1 MSARA
6 WEASAPCSLHLA
18 GGWAAAVDRRAS
30 ARVETLPE
38 GLEIEWKERLLRAR
52 GAEPGE
58 IGSAG
63 ALGFAVE
70 LLAACGRDAGLRV
83 VLQCRVPDESGLA
96 PQAALRVALRAA
108 LESAGLA
115 LAAQRPL
122 PEAPERSAASRLGGV
137 VGAVSGETHARLA
150 CDPARVEEALVLLES
165 GRPATDL
172 PGAPLPLPLGELL
185 GARDWTG
192 LGARIASCWPALPSE
207 LASLGHLA
215 NRLEGGAW
223 LAAGSGGLLV
233 AWLPAGG
240 RAAFLSEAR
249 ASGLRPV
256 SCRLDLRG
264 AAGPDG

>member
-30 ARVETLPE
+30 ARVERLPE

-63 ALGFAVE
+63 ALGFAVD

-207 LASLGHLA
+207 LASLGQLA

-249 ASGLRPV
+249 VSGLRPV

-264 AAGPDG
+264 AAGPDA